1 MRVVGKRSVVADS
14 DQLVAARENIHYNI
28 TLGQPFQKITI
39 NAHLQRYSLLL
50 VYWIL
55 NRGTKIY

>member
-14 DQLVAARENIHYNI
+14 DQLVAAHENIHYNI
-28 TLGQPFQKITI
+28 ALGQPFQKITI
-39 NAHLQRYSLLL
+39 NAHLQHYSLLL